1 MKCLI
6 RATLA
11 VAWAVSVSGCAESNA
26 RAPAATPHDDAVTSG
41 TTTTTS
47 TTAPAAQPVDTTT
60 SLTGATV
67 GPRSSPSSVEPPSPS
82 TSPASA
88 ELAHDTTAR
97 LTDEQIIEI
106 VTVAQAA
113 EDEES
118 KLAKSK
124 AKSAR
129 VAHFA
134 SDLIMDGR
142 ALGAQRSAVA
152 RRLDSRAPAS
162 SAAGSEVDVERGGY
176 LQSLRASDGASFDRR
191 FVASQV
197 KQNQTMLKLLDEEL
211 IPSAKNPDVKDYL
224 RSVRSK
230 TIAHL
235 LAAQEIDNQL

>member
-6 RATLA
+6 RAALA
-11 VAWAVSVSGCAESNA
+11 VAWAVGVSGCAESNA
-26 RAPAATPHDDAVTSG
+26 RAPAATPHDDAVTTG

-67 GPRSSPSSVEPPSPS
+67 GPGSSASSLEPSSSASPSSTEG
-82 TSPASA
+82 A
-88 ELAHDTTAR
+88 AHDTTAR
-97 LTDEQIIEI
+97 LTDEQIVGI

-118 KLAKSK
+118 RLAKSK

-142 ALGAQRSAVA
+142 ALGAQRSSVA

-162 SAAGSEVDVERGGY
+162 SAPGTRMDVERGGY

-191 FVASQV
+191 FIAAQV
-197 KQNQTMLKLLDEEL
+197 KQNQTMLKMLDK
-211 IPSAKNPDVKDYL
+211 S
-224 RSVRSK
+224 
-230 TIAHL
+230 
-235 LAAQEIDNQL
+235 